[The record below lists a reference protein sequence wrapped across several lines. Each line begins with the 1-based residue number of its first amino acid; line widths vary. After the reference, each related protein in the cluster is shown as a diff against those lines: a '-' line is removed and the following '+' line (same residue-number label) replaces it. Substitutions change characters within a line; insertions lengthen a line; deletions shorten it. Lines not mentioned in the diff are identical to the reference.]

1 MLGSCNVLFVTAK
14 WGRFRLKATAV
25 RQSILSNW
33 ADHFENPK
41 TEGDRSL
48 YKNLLD
54 EQRLLIVIK
63 FYSKE

>member
-25 RQSILSNW
+25 RQSIIR